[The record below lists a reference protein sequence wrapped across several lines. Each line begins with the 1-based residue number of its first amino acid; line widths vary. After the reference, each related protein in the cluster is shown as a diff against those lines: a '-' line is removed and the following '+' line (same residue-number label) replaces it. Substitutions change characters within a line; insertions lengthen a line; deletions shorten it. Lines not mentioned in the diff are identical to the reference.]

1 MVLTFFKLKKR
12 AFQQDQACLIWSSF
26 GWSSSAHKFGYQN
39 AGQFWTVSTLWPIT
53 FERLIQMQWNHI
65 PWKLDIL
72 SCPMNQE
79 SSNLD
84 PKPESYACL
93 KLGLLLM
100 WMHLMQNAW
109 RCVKA
114 CDFGSCC
121 LYLLIKRVL
130 PLQIRLG
137 CVIMVGYMHPFCCH
151 THFTPTTPKD
161 TPLRLCS
168 SECSMLFLFTSFHL
182 FYMSFHCVR
191 PLLYKGHSIRII
203 SIQSTFEIYEILW
216 VRKLSPLKFL
226 VLYLEFGNSSGSLG
240 SFYFN

>member
-12 AFQQDQACLIWSSF
+12 AFQQDQPRLIWSSF

-39 AGQFWTVSTLWPIT
+39 AGQFWTVSTLWPMT

-72 SCPMNQE
+72 RFPMNQE

-84 PKPESYACL
+84 QKPESYACL

-100 WMHLMQNAW
+100 WMHLMQNEW

-114 CDFGSCC
+114 YDFGSCC

-137 CVIMVGYMHPFCCH
+137 CVIMVGYMHPFLLPH
-151 THFTPTTPKD
+151 
-161 TPLRLCS
+161 
-168 SECSMLFLFTSFHL
+168 SFHTNNTKRHPSSAL
-182 FYMSFHCVR
+182 F
-191 PLLYKGHSIRII
+191 IRM
-203 SIQSTFEIYEILW
+203 
-216 VRKLSPLKFL
+216 
-226 VLYLEFGNSSGSLG
+226 
-240 SFYFN
+240 

>member
-1 MVLTFFKLKKR
+1 MVLTFFKLKKIY
-12 AFQQDQACLIWSSF
+12 FQQDQPRLIWSSF

-53 FERLIQMQWNHI
+53 FERLVQMRWNHI

-72 SCPMNQE
+72 SFPMNEE

-100 WMHLMQNAW
+100 WMHLMQNAL

-121 LYLLIKRVL
+121 LCLLIKRVL
-130 PLQIRLG
+130 PTLARPKN
-137 CVIMVGYMHPFCCH
+137 VGIVDSCIAFDATLISHQQH
-151 THFTPTTPKD
+151 QGTHLFGLD
-161 TPLRLCS
+161 S
-168 SECSMLFLFTSFHL
+168 SEYSM
-182 FYMSFHCVR
+182 
-191 PLLYKGHSIRII
+191 
-203 SIQSTFEIYEILW
+203 
-216 VRKLSPLKFL
+216 
-226 VLYLEFGNSSGSLG
+226 
-240 SFYFN
+240 